1 MPALAAAM
9 DTLHRLKRA
18 TDGETVTQAAKPD
31 VVAPPAGNNTAAGAP
46 TLGDKAR
53 DMMMNELKK
62 IPCKNNYLLDF
73 LIFLMF
79 NVFPITNLFLFSP
92 ISVS

>member
-31 VVAPPAGNNTAAGAP
+31 AVPPPAGNNTAAGGGDS
-46 TLGDKAR
+46 LGDKAR

-62 IPCKNNYLLDF
+62 IPCKNNVLS
-73 LIFLMF
+73 
-79 NVFPITNLFLFSP
+79 VFLFSN
-92 ISVS
+92 V